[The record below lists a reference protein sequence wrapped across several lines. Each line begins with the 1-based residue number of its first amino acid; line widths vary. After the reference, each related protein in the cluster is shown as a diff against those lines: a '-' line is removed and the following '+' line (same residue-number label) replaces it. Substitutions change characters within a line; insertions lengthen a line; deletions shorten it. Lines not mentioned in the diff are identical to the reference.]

1 MPGLERDAHPYMP
14 NSAGRAQE
22 EMLTEIGVK
31 DIALMKSKG
40 LEAEYN
46 QLNEDYAKIINN
58 KTKQKELF

>member
-31 DIALMKSKG
+31 DI
-40 LEAEYN
+40 
-46 QLNEDYAKIINN
+46 
-58 KTKQKELF
+58 